1 MRRDD
6 TEVHN
11 QMSIASPA
19 NSIMG
24 NTDNT
29 EQTRHSDL
37 ATPLNILL
45 IEDNTIDAEMVARLL
60 ARQRP
65 GGGLQQTN
73 IIHVGYFQQ
82 GLEILAKN
90 KNIDIVILDLHLPDG
105 EGRTLVKRLNEEHS
119 DVPVVVM
126 TGLHVDENMG
136 VELVR
141 EGAEDYVSK
150 GSITQ
155 GSLQR
160 SIRYAIERRNLANQ
174 IKQQTQILKENN
186 RELES
191 FAYIASHD
199 LRAPLINIKG
209 FSSEL
214 KYAIDTLMPL
224 LERNSPKLTPEEQA
238 TVTRLMME
246 NIPQAL
252 GFIQSSADRMNKLI
266 NALLQY
272 SRLGKRKLAY
282 EGIDT
287 NQLVQRCIDTMQHQI
302 KSSGATI
309 TVEQLPE
316 IIADRL
322 SIEQVFS
329 NLLDNAVKY
338 LDPRRPGEIRIAAVQ
353 DKKGTTFSV
362 TDNGVGIAEDDMQKV
377 FEIFR
382 RGGAAGRVP
391 GEGIGLANTRA
402 IIRRHNGDIRFES
415 AQGRGSRFFFNI
427 PFDLPPDKDL
437 NDED

>member
-1 MRRDD
+1 
-6 TEVHN
+6 
-11 QMSIASPA
+11 
-19 NSIMG
+19 MG
-24 NTDNT
+24 NVK
-29 EQTRHSDL
+29 QSGSDPS
-37 ATPLNILL
+37 AAPLNILL

-60 ARQRP
+60 GRRNP
-65 GGGLQQTN
+65 GNNGPQPAHL
-73 IIHVGYFQQ
+73 IHVGYFQQ
-82 GLEILAKN
+82 GLEVLAKN

-105 EGRTLVKRLNEEHS
+105 EGRSLVERLNREHS

-126 TGLHVDENMG
+126 TGLDVDENTA

-150 GSITQ
+150 ASVTQ
-155 GSLQR
+155 SSLQR

-174 IKQQTQILKENN
+174 VKQQTRILRENN

-209 FSSEL
+209 FASEL
-214 KYAIDTLMPL
+214 KYAIDDLTPL
-224 LERNSPKLTPEEQA
+224 LEKDAPGLAPEERA
-238 TVTRLMME
+238 TVMRLMTE

-266 NALLQY
+266 SALLQY
-272 SRLGKRKLAY
+272 SRLGKRKLVY
-282 EGIDT
+282 ESIDT
-287 NQLVQRCIDTMQHQI
+287 NQLVQRCIDTLQHQI
-302 KSSGATI
+302 KNSGVSITI
-309 TVEQLPE
+309 EQLPE

-329 NLLDNAVKY
+329 NLLDNAIKY
-338 LDPRRPGEIRIAAVQ
+338 LDPGRPGEIRIAAFQ
-353 DKKGTTFSV
+353 DKKGTTFAV
-362 TDNGVGIAEDDMQKV
+362 TDNGTGIEEEDVRKV

-382 RGGAAGRVP
+382 RGGTALGVP

-402 IIRRHNGDIRFES
+402 IMRRHNGDIWFES
-415 AQGRGSRFFFNI
+415 ARGRGSTFFFNI
-427 PFDLPPDKDL
+427 PFDLPPDKDAS
-437 NDED
+437 DED